1 MKLKILLCLNLI
13 GSISCVFN
21 LISEKGKILLC
32 SSKILLKF
40 KLLKVASTLKT
51 TSESSTGML
60 DNNQFNY
67 TILTPSNSSKNP
79 LPLQIKIGG
88 YCFGKNL
95 DIIISQVEGNSSLVK
110 SQVWQRTQ
118 SQAGI
123 SAPPTANTVI
133 FLINF
138 FY

>member
-1 MKLKILLCLNLI
+1 M
-13 GSISCVFN
+13 
-21 LISEKGKILLC
+21 
-32 SSKILLKF
+32 
-40 KLLKVASTLKT
+40 ADTLQL
-51 TSESSTGML
+51 SAAGATGML
-60 DNNQFNY
+60 DKSQFNF
-67 TILTPSNSSKNP
+67 TVLTPSNSSKNP